1 VTTEAIR
8 QAYGEALVKAGAQ
21 YGNLI
26 VLDADVSNSTR
37 SIEFGAAYPD
47 RYFNIGISE
56 ANMVCI
62 AAGMAAEGML
72 PVVNTFGFLLCEHCL
87 DQIRAS
93 VAQPKMNVK
102 FAANYGGLSDSY
114 DGASH
119 HTITD
124 LTVMRAIPNMTT
136 VVLSDAPQIRG
147 MLKKILDFEGPLY
160 FRLCRA
166 PTTSFH
172 DETEEYE
179 IGKAVELRKGNDI
192 TIIAAG
198 IPVYQALLA
207 SDLLGAEG
215 IDAAV
220 VEMHTIKPLDA
231 ETVLRCAEK
240 GPVLTCEESNTLG
253 GLGSAVA
260 EVIVSE
266 KPVPMKILGIM
277 DRFSPSGSY
286 DELLDYNGLTAG
298 HIAKAAG
305 GLLRG
310 YAKRNANN

>member
-1 VTTEAIR
+1 MKSEAIR
-8 QAYGEALVKAGAQ
+8 QAYGEALAKAGAL
-21 YGNLI
+21 YENLI

-37 SIEFGAAYPD
+37 SIEFGRAYPD
-47 RYFNIGISE
+47 RYFNVGISE

-124 LTVMRAIPNMTT
+124 LTVMRTIPNITT
-136 VVLSDAPQIRG
+136 VVISDAPQIRG

-166 PTTSFH
+166 PTPSFH
-172 DETEEYE
+172 GETEEYE
-179 IGKAVELRKGNDI
+179 IGKAVELRKGNDM

-198 IPVYQALLA
+198 IPVYHAVLA
-207 SDLLGAEG
+207 SDQLRAKG
-215 IDAAV
+215 IEAGV
-220 VEMHTIKPLDA
+220 LEMHTIKPLDA
-231 ETVLRCAEK
+231 EAVMACAEK
-240 GPVLTCEESNTLG
+240 GPVLTCEESNALG

-260 EVIVSE
+260 EVIVTQ
-266 KPVPMKILGIM
+266 KPVPMKILGIK

-298 HIAKAAG
+298 HIVKAAEE
-305 GLLRG
+305 LLRI
-310 YAKRNANN
+310 